1 MKLFLNA
8 FSNRRDF
15 NLKLTDKD
23 FNLII
28 KNTIFKEK

>member
-8 FSNRRDF
+8 LANNF
-15 NLKLTDKD
+15 NLKLTYKD

-28 KNTIFKEK
+28 KNPRKIQN